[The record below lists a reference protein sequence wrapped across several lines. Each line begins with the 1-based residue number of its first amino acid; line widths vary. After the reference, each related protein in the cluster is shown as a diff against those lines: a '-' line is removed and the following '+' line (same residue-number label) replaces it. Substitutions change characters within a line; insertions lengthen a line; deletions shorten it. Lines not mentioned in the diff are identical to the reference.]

1 MRLAYDVETEYLAS
15 CAARHT
21 ERAPVIQVRIASL
34 AVDPR
39 SNQPVIILRPL
50 DEEPGPSQV
59 LPIWIG
65 QPEATAILLA
75 LEGVDLPRPLTHD
88 LMKDLLQALDAYVE
102 RVEIT
107 RVQEGTFFAA
117 LIIRAEERTVA
128 VDARP
133 SDSIAL
139 AVRMGAPLF
148 VAESVMRSAAV
159 SDESGEIDEEAEL
172 QAFREFLEHV
182 DPEDFQG

>member
-1 MRLAYDVETEYLAS
+1 MIE
-15 CAARHT
+15 
-21 ERAPVIQVRIASL
+21 VRIASL

-39 SNQPVIILRPL
+39 SNQPVIILRAL
-50 DEEPGPSQV
+50 AEDTSGGRI

-75 LEGVDLPRPLTHD
+75 LENVDLPRPLTHD
-88 LMKDLLQALDAYVE
+88 LLKNVLDALHAYVE

-107 RVQEGTFFAA
+107 RVDEGTFYAA
-117 LIIRAEERTVA
+117 LIVRAEERTLA

-139 AVRMGAPLF
+139 AVRTGAPLF
-148 VAESVMRSAAV
+148 VAESVMDTAAV
-159 SDESGEIDEEAEL
+159 EEEIDGEIDQEAEL
-172 QAFREFLEHV
+172 QEFRKFLDQV
-182 DPEDFQG
+182 NPEDFQG

>member
-1 MRLAYDVETEYLAS
+1 MV
-15 CAARHT
+15 
-21 ERAPVIQVRIASL
+21 PVRIASL

-39 SNQPVIILRPL
+39 SSQPVILLKPL
-50 DEEPGPSQV
+50 DEEPGTGRL

-65 QPEATAILLA
+65 QPEATSILLA
-75 LEGVDLPRPLTHD
+75 LEGTELPRPLTHD
-88 LMKDLLQALDAYVE
+88 LMKSLLETLDSYVE

-107 RVQEGTFFAA
+107 RVDEGTFFAA
-117 LIIRAEERTVA
+117 ITIRAEERTLL

-139 AVRMGAPLF
+139 AIRMGAPIF
-148 VAESVMRSAAV
+148 VAEEVFNEAAV
-159 SDESGEIDEEAEL
+159 PDETDSPTDEEAEL
-172 QAFREFLEHV
+172 EAFRTFLDSV

>member
-1 MRLAYDVETEYLAS
+1 VPLSYDVGTGYLPSRTARLA
-15 CAARHT
+15 
-21 ERAPVIQVRIASL
+21 ERALVIQVRIASL

-50 DEEPGPSQV
+50 DEEPGPSRV

-75 LEGVDLPRPLTHD
+75 LEDVDLPRPLTHD
-88 LMKDLLQALDAYVE
+88 LMRDLLQTLNADVE

-107 RVQEGTFFAA
+107 RVQEGTFYAA
-117 LIIRAEERTVA
+117 LIIRAGERSLS

-148 VAESVMRSAAV
+148 VAESVMTSAAV
-159 SDESGEIDEEAEL
+159 SDDSGEIDEEAEL